1 MKIEKS
7 QSKLIMAAIMAAMVT
22 GCATSNGDRYERQV
36 QAEYKWRSQVAA
48 QAVEQAPKWMY
59 ELPTST
65 AAVYASGTA
74 VSADLGMSTDKAKT
88 LAFGKICMSAG
99 GRVNQQSSLYRA
111 DTESAG
117 SEFSEL
123 AVKSFC
129 PQVDITGAEV
139 VQTKIIPEG
148 GRFRSYV
155 LVALPVGDANKVAQA
170 RDNATLQ
177 RRVEQRANQVLDSR
191 PTNPQ

>member
-1 MKIEKS
+1 MKIS
-7 QSKLIMAAIMAAMVT
+7 NKLLVASAVMVAMA
-22 GCATSNGDRYERQV
+22 GCASQGDRYERQV
-36 QAEYKWRSQVAA
+36 QAEYKWRSQMAV

-59 ELPTST
+59 EVPTST

-74 VSADLGMSTDKAKT
+74 VSTDLGMSTDKAKT

-111 DTESAG
+111 DTETAG

-139 VQTKIIPEG
+139 VQTKIVPEG

-155 LVALPVGDANKVAQA
+155 LVALPVGEANKLAQA
-170 RDNATLQ
+170 RDNANLQ
-177 RRVEQRANQVLDSR
+177 RRVEQRANQVLDSM